1 MQSARASQGRTEM
14 HRLAGLAPWFLAG
27 LAFAFVMASRD
38 NQADFLVFYKA
49 ASALTHGHNPYPQL
63 GSPQVYDGSSYVY
76 PAWVAALLAPLTLLT
91 PFAAA
96 KVWVALSFGAYAA
109 SFRFMGMGSGPALF
123 LAGLATPVIISMQMG
138 TLTPFLVL
146 GVAVAWNWRDS
157 PVVGA
162 AAVALAGTSKLYL
175 LALLVF
181 FATTRRYK
189 AFLLAL
195 AFSAALLGG
204 GFLIGPIGAGGYIRL
219 LLSLSKHESV
229 QGWSSSAILA
239 PLIGVGAARLVPQFA
254 AVAAALGMLAFRLRY
269 PSDQR
274 SFAGAVA
281 ISLLATPILWSS
293 YLPLLLPILFVADAP
308 VWALGAAAA
317 LSWILTTP
325 DRAGA
330 ALDAVSVTLLAA
342 LAAFALL
349 GPFSSARRVTLRAS
363 IRVLAARLRS
373 AAVPSQRAW
382 AWIAILAAAEA
393 AVAAIHPALLPAI
406 AAQDLVLASLAYALA
421 PSAATPA
428 DLEVLDP
435 ARNRP
440 SA

>member
-1 MQSARASQGRTEM
+1 MESGSGSPVRMEMGQLAR
-14 HRLAGLAPWFLAG
+14 LAPWFVAG
-27 LAFAFVMASRD
+27 LAFAFLMASRD
-38 NQADFLVFYKA
+38 HQADFLVFYKA
-49 ASALTHGHNPYPQL
+49 ASALAHGHNPYPRL

-76 PAWVAALLAPLTLLT
+76 PVWVAFVLTPLTLLT

-96 KVWVALSFGAYAA
+96 TVWVALSFGAYAA
-109 SFRFMGMGSGPALF
+109 SFRCMGMASGPALF
-123 LAGLATPVIISMQMG
+123 LAGLATPVIVSLQMG

-146 GVAVAWNWRDS
+146 GVAVAWRWRDS
-157 PVVGA
+157 PVVAA

-181 FATTRRYK
+181 FAATRRYR
-189 AFLLAL
+189 AFLLSLAL
-195 AFSAALLGG
+195 SAALLGG
-204 GFLIGPIGAGGYIRL
+204 GFLLGPISATGYAKL

-229 QGWSSSAILA
+229 HGWSLSAILA
-239 PLIGVGAARLVPQFA
+239 PLTGVGAARLVPQLA
-254 AVAAALGMLAFRLRY
+254 AVSAALFMIYRRQRD
-269 PSDQR
+269 PSDR
-274 SFAGAVA
+274 RAFAGAVA

-293 YLPLLLPILFVADAP
+293 YLPLLLPILFAAVTPA
-308 VWALGAAAA
+308 WALGAAAA
-317 LSWILTTP
+317 FSWILTTP

-330 ALDAVSVTLLAA
+330 ALDAVSVALLAA
-342 LAAFALL
+342 VASFALL
-349 GPFSSARRVTLRAS
+349 GPDSAGHREALRSSMDTF
-363 IRVLAARLRS
+363 AARLHSSLARS
-373 AAVPSQRAW
+373 KRALTL
-382 AWIAILAAAEA
+382 IALAAAAEA